1 MVVDGSGHV
10 SVISSNTRAALNE
23 NGMKVK
29 IGQDEKDVDY
39 LVELGRKPGE
49 FTPGVYQAYV
59 SPKEEKSKIKT
70 KNILDNTVYSLTIEH
85 TL

>member
-1 MVVDGSGHV
+1 VVVDGSGHV

-49 FTPGVYQAYV
+49 FTPGVY
-59 SPKEEKSKIKT
+59 
-70 KNILDNTVYSLTIEH
+70 
-85 TL
+85 